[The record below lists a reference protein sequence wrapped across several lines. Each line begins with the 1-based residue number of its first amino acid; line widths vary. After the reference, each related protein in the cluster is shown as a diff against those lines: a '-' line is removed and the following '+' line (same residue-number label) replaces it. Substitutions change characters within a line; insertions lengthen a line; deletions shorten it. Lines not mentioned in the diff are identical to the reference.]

1 MDEIV
6 SFERLADTVLR
17 LPPSCGP
24 VRLVTVDGPAGSGK
38 TTFAR
43 RLGAALG
50 AQVVSSDDFPVPWD
64 EVPREWF
71 RLVEEQV
78 LGPLAAGEPGGYR
91 RFDWAGGGYAERVE
105 VPVAPALV
113 LEGVST
119 ARRTAPAALA
129 VWVCASAE
137 VRRARVLARDG
148 AHLAEQWRRW
158 WRAEETWFAADDTR
172 ARADLLVDGA
182 RVPGEFVRVPR
193 DRVRQGLA

>member
-1 MDEIV
+1 MEDMNEIV
-6 SFERLADTVLR
+6 SFEELAETVLR

-43 RLGAALG
+43 RLGTALG
-50 AQVVSSDDFPVPWD
+50 AQVVSSDHFPVPWD

-91 RFDWAGGGYAERVE
+91 RYDWAGGGYAERVE

-129 VWVCASAE
+129 VWVYAPAP
-137 VRRARVLARDG
+137 VREARVLARDG
-148 AHLAEQWRRW
+148 EHLAEQWLRW
-158 WRAEETWFAADDTR
+158 RGAEETWFVADDTR
-172 ARADLLVDGA
+172 ARADLLVEGSL
-182 RVPGEFVRVPR
+182 VPGEFVRV
-193 DRVRQGLA
+193 QGRA